1 MFTTK
6 LTSIQEHSTL
16 TELPCMKMLMDVYV
30 RYSKLSM
37 DIKLCLGIKG
47 QGDSMF
53 VKLCELPEYIKTSHE
68 TVARDTSVSG
78 TLRRRETL
86 PYQYLH
92 QSTENMANKQF
103 LEHQSPIERHMNQ
116 FGCTRQEAKDATFG
130 ERYGSIKI
138 LEGREAPN
146 SEHIYQYCGLD
157 FGHLER
163 RLSVF
168 WIDDV

>member
-6 LTSIQEHSTL
+6 LTSIQEHSTP
-16 TELPCMKMLMDVYV
+16 TGLPCMKMLMDVYV

-92 QSTENMANKQF
+92 QSTKTLRNERFQGHLNSDFGFFCRYVLN
-103 LEHQSPIERHMNQ
+103 IER
-116 FGCTRQEAKDATFG
+116 RQ
-130 ERYGSIKI
+130 
-138 LEGREAPN
+138 
-146 SEHIYQYCGLD
+146 
-157 FGHLER
+157 
-163 RLSVF
+163 
-168 WIDDV
+168 